1 MPKAKNTM
9 LAIMSRMSA
18 YTGQSLTWQQAINS
32 QQDLSPSGTA
42 WDAEPP
48 EDSVAVPGVTLKLVD
63 QDRFRLPGLV
73 GHFVCG

>member
-1 MPKAKNTM
+1 M

-32 QQDLSPSGTA
+32 QQELAPSGYA

-48 EDSVAVPGVTLKLVD
+48 EDSVAVPGVT
-63 QDRFRLPGLV
+63 P
-73 GHFVCG
+73 FV